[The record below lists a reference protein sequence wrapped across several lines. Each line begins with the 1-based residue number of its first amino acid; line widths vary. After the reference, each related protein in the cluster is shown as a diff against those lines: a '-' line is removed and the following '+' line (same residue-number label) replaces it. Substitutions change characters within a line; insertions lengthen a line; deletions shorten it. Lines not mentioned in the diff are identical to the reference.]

1 MKNVLPAI
9 GKLLLLVIAIHPLA
23 ALSQQGPYNP
33 TVAENTSCPF
43 SYSSQLDYVPAE
55 NVFESDDQYATV
67 SHCDCCDANTK
78 CLEVKNFGFNVPID
92 AVVNGIMVEIEKH
105 ATPGSIVQDNGLQL
119 LKYGTVV
126 GTSYADPTNWPA
138 TDTYFTYGG
147 PTDLWGTTWDLMEVN
162 DSTFGVALATISY
175 TCFGNG
181 VPAVSYVDNIRITV
195 FFGDLSTGSNALS
208 LNAKMMTISPNPVT
222 NGHVNISLPFSEQL
236 IQATVTDLSGK
247 LVDEKKISVVAGTAN
262 YECDLPAGI
271 YLLMVKGNSGAYVQK
286 MMVSE

>member
-9 GKLLLLVIAIHPLA
+9 GKLLLLVFAGHHMSA
-23 ALSQQGPYNP
+23 FSQQGPYNP
-33 TVAENTSCPF
+33 AIAENNSCPF

-78 CLEVKNFGFNVPID
+78 CLEAKNFGFNVPID

-105 ATPGSIVQDNGLQL
+105 ATPGSMVQDNGLQL
-119 LKYGTVV
+119 LKYGTVTGV
-126 GTSYADPTNWPA
+126 SYANPSNWPS

-147 PTDLWGTTWDLMEVN
+147 PTDLWGTTWDLFDVN
-162 DSTFGVALATISY
+162 NTAFGVALATISY

-181 VPAVSYVDNIRITV
+181 VPAVSYIDHIRITV
-195 FFGDLSTGSNALS
+195 FYGDLSTGSNGL
-208 LNAKMMTISPNPVT
+208 LQNAKTMTISPNPVT
-222 NGHVNISLPFSEQL
+222 KGHVNISLPFSEQL

-247 LVDEKKISVVAGTAN
+247 LLDEKKISVVEGTAN
-262 YECDLPAGI
+262 YECNLPVGI
-271 YLLMVKGNSGAYVQK
+271 YLLTVKGIAETYVK
-286 MMVSE
+286 RIMVE

>member
-9 GKLLLLVIAIHPLA
+9 GKWLLLVVAAHPLG

-33 TVAENTSCPF
+33 AVAENTSCPF

-55 NVFESDDQYATV
+55 NVFASDDQYASV

-78 CLEVKNFGFNVPID
+78 CLEAKNFGFNVPID

-105 ATPGSIVQDNGLQL
+105 ATPGSMVQDNGLQL

-181 VPAVSYVDNIRITV
+181 VPAVSYIDHIRISV
-195 FFGDLSTGSNALS
+195 FYGAFETSIDEALLDS
-208 LNAKMMTISPNPVT
+208 KAMVIVPNPVSG
-222 NGHVNISLPFSEQL
+222 GHVNISLPFTEQMV
-236 IQATVTDLSGK
+236 QASVTDLSGK
-247 LVDEKKISVVAGTAN
+247 LLDQKTISVVAGTAN
-262 YECDLPAGI
+262 YESNLPTGI
-271 YLLMVKGNSGAYVQK
+271 YLLTVKGNAGSFVQK
-286 MMVSE
+286 MMVE